1 MYLGRSDS
9 LEDTT
14 HVLPRGMQFEVA
26 SVDYATYETAADN
39 YGARIVVQLR
49 ERHGTVIFAGPTW
62 SFVTGAARSFAR
74 RHCIENTLA
83 PFKFRRRGLWTLWDG
98 TVTDE
103 SRLETEDA
111 TVLAEQYLHQL
122 FPQAGSRSSTSIRR
136 WRRIKAPAG
145 PLHTADPD
153 GNSVRGRR
161 ARDPWHAAACRTFG
175 RHSATCGHPAAPVS
189 LPTDAGDSGH
199 SV

>member
-1 MYLGRSDS
+1 MMLEAVTSRGMYLGRSDS

-26 SVDYATYETAADN
+26 SVDYATYETAADS
-39 YGARIVVQLR
+39 YGARIVVQPR

-83 PFKFRRRGLWTLWDG
+83 PFVFRRRGLWTLWDG

-122 FPQAGSRSSTSIRR
+122 FPQARIEIVDLDAALAQDQGPGRATSHRRS
-136 WRRIKAPAG
+136 
-145 PLHTADPD
+145 
-153 GNSVRGRR
+153 GRK
-161 ARDPWHAAACRTFG
+161 
-175 RHSATCGHPAAPVS
+175 
-189 LPTDAGDSGH
+189 
-199 SV
+199 